1 MRKNLIIL
9 LLIVIAL
16 TLPLY
21 TGVYILH
28 IFSSILIFLALSL
41 SWDMM
46 LRTGQLSF
54 GTAGFFGLGAYAS
67 VLIVVNMG
75 FNPILSLLIGAIF
88 SGFIAFILGFIVLR
102 LREIYFAITTLA
114 LTHVF
119 SVIIRNFSD
128 FTGGASGKILASA
141 IFEGDPVKI
150 YYLVLIVA
158 GLAIIISE
166 VFKRSRI
173 HYAINAIRND
183 ETTAKSSGIDV
194 FKYLLFVFV
203 STSALQGLVGAV
215 YAHQYAFVNPESTF
229 SLNFL
234 LLPIAMALVGGIY
247 STNGPI
253 IGALLLGL
261 ISEYL
266 KLIMP
271 YGHLIVYGLI
281 IVFVVL
287 FLPRG
292 IYSTIHNKLLK
303 SNIIG
308 GDKNANT
315 ASK

>member
-1 MRKNLIIL
+1 MKKNLFIVL
-9 LLIVIAL
+9 LLIIAF

-21 TGVYILH
+21 AGAYVMSVFNTILV
-28 IFSSILIFLALSL
+28 FMALGL

-67 VLIVVNMG
+67 VLIVANMG
-75 FNPILSLLIGAIF
+75 FNPVLSLFIGAAF
-88 SGFIAFILGFIVLR
+88 SGLIAFALGFIVLR
-102 LREIYFAITTLA
+102 LRQIYFAITTLA

-119 SVIIRNFSD
+119 SVIIRNLSGL
-128 FTGGASGKILASA
+128 TGGASGTQLSNA
-141 IFEGDPVKI
+141 IFNGNPTKL
-150 YYLVLIVA
+150 YYMILIIA
-158 GLAIIISE
+158 LLTILMSE
-166 VFKRSRI
+166 IFSRSRI

-203 STSALQGLVGAV
+203 VTSAIQGLVGAA
-215 YAHQYAFVNPESTF
+215 YAQQYAFVNPESTF

-234 LLPIAMALVGGIY
+234 LLPLAMALVGGIY

-253 IGALLLGL
+253 IGALILGL

-271 YGHLIVYGLI
+271 YGHLVVYGFI
-281 IVFVVL
+281 IVIVVL
-287 FLPRG
+287 FLPQG
-292 IYSTIHNKLLK
+292 VYTPIKNKLLK
-303 SNIIG
+303 SNIVG
-308 GDKNANT
+308 GDNNAHT
-315 ASK
+315 

>member
-1 MRKNLIIL
+1 MKKNLFIVL
-9 LLIVIAL
+9 LLIIAF

-21 TGVYILH
+21 AGAYVMSVFNTILV
-28 IFSSILIFLALSL
+28 FMALGL

-67 VLIVVNMG
+67 VLIVANMG
-75 FNPILSLLIGAIF
+75 FNPVLSLFIGAAF
-88 SGFIAFILGFIVLR
+88 SGLIAFALGFIVLR
-102 LREIYFAITTLA
+102 LRQIYFAITTLA

-119 SVIIRNFSD
+119 SVIIRNLSGL
-128 FTGGASGKILASA
+128 TGGASGTQLSNA
-141 IFEGDPVKI
+141 IFNGNPTKL
-150 YYLVLIVA
+150 YYMILIIA
-158 GLAIIISE
+158 LFTILMSE
-166 VFKRSRI
+166 IFSRSRI

-203 STSALQGLVGAV
+203 VTSAIQGLVGAA
-215 YAHQYAFVNPESTF
+215 YAQQYAFVNPESTF

-234 LLPIAMALVGGIY
+234 LLPLAMALVGGIY

-253 IGALLLGL
+253 IGALILGL

-271 YGHLIVYGLI
+271 YGHLVVYGFI
-281 IVFVVL
+281 IVIVVL
-287 FLPRG
+287 FLPQG
-292 IYSTIHNKLLK
+292 VYTPIKNKLLK
-303 SNIIG
+303 SNIVG
-308 GDKNANT
+308 GDNNAHT
-315 ASK
+315 

>member
-1 MRKNLIIL
+1 M
-9 LLIVIAL
+9 IAA

-21 TGVYILH
+21 TGDYLLSVFTT
-28 IFSSILIFLALSL
+28 IFVFMALSL

-67 VLIVVNMG
+67 VLIVAHLG
-75 FNPILSLLIGAIF
+75 FSPILSLIIGAIF
-88 SGFIAFILGFIVLR
+88 SGLIAFLLGFIVLR

-119 SVIIRNFSD
+119 SVIIRNFED
-128 FTGGASGKILASA
+128 ITGGASGTQLSTA
-141 IFEGDPVKI
+141 IFDGSSAKI
-150 YYLVLIVA
+150 YYMILIIA
-158 GLAIIISE
+158 LLTILISE
-166 VFKRSRI
+166 IFKRSRI

-203 STSALQGLVGAV
+203 ITSAIQGLVGAA
-215 YAHQYAFVNPESTF
+215 YAQQFAFVNPESTF

-234 LLPIAMALVGGIY
+234 LLPLAMALVGGIY

-253 IGALLLGL
+253 IGALILGL

-271 YGHLIVYGLI
+271 YGHLVVYGI
-281 IVFVVL
+281 IIILVVL
-287 FLPRG
+287 FLPQGVYRP
-292 IYSTIHNKLLK
+292 IKNKMLK
-303 SNIIG
+303 RSIVG
-308 GDKNANT
+308 GDSNAHT
-315 ASK
+315 

>member
-1 MRKNLIIL
+1 MKKNILIIL
-9 LLIVIAL
+9 LVIIAL
-16 TLPLY
+16 SLPLF
-21 TGVYILH
+21 TGTYLLH
-28 IFSSILIFLALSL
+28 IFTSIIIFLSLAL

-67 VLIVVNMG
+67 VLIVAKLG
-75 FNPILSLLIGAIF
+75 FNPIMSLLIGAIF
-88 SGFIAFILGFIVLR
+88 SGVIAFALGFIVLR

-119 SVIIRNFSD
+119 SVIIRNLSD
-128 FTGGASGKILASA
+128 LTGGSSGTQLSNA
-141 IFEGDPVKI
+141 IFNGDPVKI
-150 YYLVLIVA
+150 YYLVLIV
-158 GLAIIISE
+158 GLLVIALSE
-166 VFKRSRI
+166 VFKRTRI
-173 HYAINAIRND
+173 HFAINSIRND

-203 STSALQGLVGAV
+203 VTSAVQGLVGAV
-215 YAHQYAFVNPESTF
+215 YAQQYAFVNPESTF

-253 IGALLLGL
+253 IGALILGL

-271 YGHLIVYGLI
+271 YGHLIVYGVI

-287 FLPRG
+287 FLPKG
-292 IYSTIHNKLLK
+292 IYKPIKDKLLR
-303 SNIIG
+303 SSIVG
-308 GDKNANT
+308 GDSNAHT
-315 ASK
+315 KG